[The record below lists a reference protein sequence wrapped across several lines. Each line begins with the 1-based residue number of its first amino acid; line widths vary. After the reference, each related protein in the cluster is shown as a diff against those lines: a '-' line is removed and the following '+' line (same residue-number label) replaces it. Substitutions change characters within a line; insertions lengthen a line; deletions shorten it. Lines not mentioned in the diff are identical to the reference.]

1 MIVVSLKPKGP
12 GVYGQATGYL
22 EKTESYFIF
31 SISCVPRVRSADGSV
46 MFDGYASLG
55 FPKVPVEDWTDS
67 EAFKFAPIVEF
78 KTSAPDQAEV
88 IALVRSFIAQ
98 KIGCE
103 IMVASE
109 ALLPPAKG
117 VPSSG
122 PSKPVSELERYMRDQ
137 ADAGSLPVHNRNLN
151 LPPLPGGDERR

>member
-1 MIVVSLKPKGP
+1 MIVVALKPKGP

-22 EKTESYFIF
+22 EETESYFIF
-31 SISCVPRVRSADGSV
+31 SISCVPRVRSADGIV

-55 FPKVPVEDWTDS
+55 FPKVPVEDWADA
-67 EAFKFAPIVEF
+67 EAFKFAPMVEF

-88 IALVRSFIAQ
+88 IALIRSFIAQ

-109 ALLPPAKG
+109 ALLPGQTGGP
-117 VPSSG
+117 PWG
-122 PSKPVSELERYMRDQ
+122 PSEPTSKLEQHMRDQ
-137 ADAGSLPVHNRNLN
+137 ADAGSLPAHNRNLN